1 MVNSYDKSAEKCRLT
16 RIYRGLGLK
25 FLKFCSYRLPQPIAN
40 IVRLLKLLL
49 LGAKR
54 NVLVRLF
61 SLDFKRVS
69 FLFSLS
75 VSLQPESREKILSF
89 RSCVE
94 KSFNNVC
101 LSIEI
106 HWIRSSASHRPIDYY
121 FPSKMDTPPNFWGGT
136 KWWVETI
143 SSIEYR
149 KSWPTNT

>member
-1 MVNSYDKSAEKCRLT
+1 MSLNEDLPWT
-16 RIYRGLGLK
+16 RVKILK
-25 FLKFCSYRLPQPIAN
+25 ILPPSTTTTVPN

-54 NVLVRLF
+54 NVLVRFL

-75 VSLQPESREKILSF
+75 VSLQPESREKILPFF

>member
-1 MVNSYDKSAEKCRLT
+1 MSLNEDLPWT
-16 RIYRGLGLK
+16 RVKILK
-25 FLKFCSYRLPQPIAN
+25 ILPPSTTTTVPN

-54 NVLVRLF
+54 NVLVRLL

-94 KSFNNVC
+94 KSFNNLC

-121 FPSKMDTPPNFWGGT
+121 FPRWIPLQISGVEQNGGW
-136 KWWVETI
+136 KQSRR
-143 SSIEYR
+143 SSIERVGQQIR
-149 KSWPTNT
+149 KSCSSNTS

>member
-1 MVNSYDKSAEKCRLT
+1 MSLNEDLPWIRVK
-16 RIYRGLGLK
+16 ILK
-25 FLKFCSYRLPQPIAN
+25 ILPLSTTTTVAN

-54 NVLVRLF
+54 NVLVRLL

-75 VSLQPESREKILSF
+75 VSLQPESREILSFF

>member
-1 MVNSYDKSAEKCRLT
+1 MSLNEDLPWT
-16 RIYRGLGLK
+16 RVKILK
-25 FLKFCSYRLPQPIAN
+25 ILSLSTTTTVAN

-54 NVLVRLF
+54 NVLVRLL

-75 VSLQPESREKILSF
+75 VSLQPESREILSFF

>member
-1 MVNSYDKSAEKCRLT
+1 MSLNEDLPWT
-16 RIYRGLGLK
+16 RVKIFK
-25 FLKFCSYRLPQPIAN
+25 ILPPSTTTTAN

-54 NVLVRLF
+54 NVLVRLL

-121 FPSKMDTPPNFWGGT
+121 FPSKMDTPPNF
-136 KWWVETI
+136 
-143 SSIEYR
+143 
-149 KSWPTNT
+149 

>member
-1 MVNSYDKSAEKCRLT
+1 MSLNEDLPWT
-16 RIYRGLGLK
+16 RVKILK
-25 FLKFCSYRLPQPIAN
+25 ILPPSTTTTVAN

-54 NVLVRLF
+54 NVLVRLL

-69 FLFSLS
+69 FFSLS

-101 LSIEI
+101 LLIEI

-121 FPSKMDTPPNFWGGT
+121 FPSKMDTPPNFWDGT